1 MRAPADLLC
10 GYYHAVHK
18 LTLEYITTVTADEL
32 ARIVD
37 TNWNPP
43 VTASAR
49 LVSIIDD
56 CAQHLG
62 QAAYLRGISRVGG
75 VRFAVTL
82 VLWLL
87 TTVAL
92 AAAVPG
98 AWAQVNIVN
107 EGGYAALAQQAAGDP
122 ALQSAAAGELVSTRA
137 LALVAARSE
146 KRHPVDSAQVHDAA
160 AAFTAGPSFPPLF
173 AQANRAAHRWLFN
186 SAGSSDSWVVD
197 LAPMLNDSSIREN
210 LGELDNV
217 KVPATLTVPVTV
229 STPSVSLRQGEL
241 SRLAAW
247 GPWASI
253 GAVALSGVC
262 GLLTLAAARRRGK
275 ALTSLGVSALL
286 VGGAGWAGIE
296 LGGRYINAA
305 LNGTTGDVRQIAEV
319 MVGHAEFSLHQ
330 WLDDALIGGGALVG
344 SGRWP

>member
-1 MRAPADLLC
+1 M
-10 GYYHAVHK
+10 
-18 LTLEYITTVTADEL
+18 
-32 ARIVD
+32 
-37 TNWNPP
+37 
-43 VTASAR
+43 
-49 LVSIIDD
+49 
-56 CAQHLG
+56 
-62 QAAYLRGISRVGG
+62 
-75 VRFAVTL
+75 RFAVTL

-122 ALQSAAAGELVSTRA
+122 ALQSAAAGELSTRA
-137 LALVAARSE
+137 MALVAAGSE

-173 AQANRAAHRWLFN
+173 AQANRAAHQWLFN
-186 SAGSSDSWVVD
+186 SAGSGDSWVVD
-197 LAPMLNDSSIREN
+197 LAPMLNDSSIREI
-210 LGELDNV
+210 LGSHNV
-217 KVPATLTVPVTV
+217 KVPATLTVPVTL
-229 STPSVSLRQGEL
+229 STPSVSLRQGQL
-241 SRLAAW
+241 SRLAVW
-247 GPWASI
+247 GAWASI

-286 VGGAGWAGIE
+286 VGAAGWAGIE

-319 MVGHAEFSLHQ
+319 MVGHAEVSLHQ
-330 WLDDALIGGGALVG
+330 WLNDSLIGGAALVVCGVLVAIVG
-344 SGRWP
+344 SVRT